1 MNKEWTKV
9 ILAAG
14 LEIFWV
20 IGLTHSSTITQWMLT
35 ISLIILSNY
44 LMISAT
50 SALPTGT
57 VYAVFVGL
65 GTVGIVLSDALFF
78 GATLNLLKLI
88 LILLLI
94 SGVVGLKLLTPENNT
109 KEEK

>member
-1 MNKEWTKV
+1 MNKEWIKV
-9 ILAAG
+9 ILAAV
-14 LEIFWV
+14 LEVFWV
-20 IGLTHSSTITQWMLT
+20 IGLTHSNNLFQWALT
-35 ISLIILSNY
+35 ILLISVSNY

-50 SALPTGT
+50 SKLPTGT